1 VRSLQL
7 QGLSG
12 EDGQQILIAKGLEA
26 TESQSQTLVNY
37 LGGNPLALKIA
48 ATTVQTLF
56 SGNIQAF
63 LAQGS
68 TVFSD
73 LWDLLDQQFDRLS
86 PLQQQIMYWLAIN
99 REGVTPAK
107 LQKKSRLKSL
117 GGSY

>member
-1 VRSLQL
+1 
-7 QGLSG
+7 
-12 EDGQQILIAKGLEA
+12 
-26 TESQSQTLVNY
+26 

-68 TVFSD
+68 MVFSD

-86 PLQQQIMYWLAIN
+86 PLQQQIMYWVAIN

-107 LQKKSRLKSL
+107 LHKEILPKVPWRELLEALESLQARSLISMSDRLLKL
-117 GGSY
+117 QTRT